1 MSLDHTDLTESDGL
15 DDVATAVYWPPAM
28 RPPATG
34 EFERVEPTSDGV
46 PRATSTPPLTAK
58 TMMVRCVG
66 KPRARTS
73 F

>member
-1 MSLDHTDLTESDGL
+1 MSLDNLHTDRTESDGL
-15 DDVATAVYWPPAM
+15 DDVATAVYWPPTM
-28 RPPATG
+28 RPPAG
-34 EFERVEPTSDGV
+34 FESEEATSDGV
-46 PRATSTPPLTAK
+46 PQATPRVLTAK

>member
-1 MSLDHTDLTESDGL
+1 MSLDNLHADLTESDGL

-28 RPPATG
+28 RPPATT
-34 EFERVEPTSDGV
+34 ELEPTSDGV
-46 PRATSTPPLTAK
+46 PSAAPTALTAK